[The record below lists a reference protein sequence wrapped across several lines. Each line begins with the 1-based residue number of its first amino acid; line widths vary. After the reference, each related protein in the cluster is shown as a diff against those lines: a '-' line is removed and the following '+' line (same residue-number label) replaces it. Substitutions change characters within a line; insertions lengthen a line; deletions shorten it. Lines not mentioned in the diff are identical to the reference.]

1 MPTRGAAG
9 ISFGGSTFGTT
20 TVFGSTTGA
29 VIPAPPSFPIDCV
42 GVEVGVG
49 VGVGTGLMAP
59 GENREK
65 LGYGDVSEASR
76 TETLYGLSW
85 ILKSRMLSVP

>member
-1 MPTRGAAG
+1 
-9 ISFGGSTFGTT
+9 
-20 TVFGSTTGA
+20 
-29 VIPAPPSFPIDCV
+29 
-42 GVEVGVG
+42 
-49 VGVGTGLMAP
+49 MAP

-65 LGYGDVSEASR
+65 LGYGDVAQYVAVVAVVELREASK